1 MTTDMRADTLLPM
14 VEKQQLPIRYPDFA
28 DRLSA
33 ALREKGVEITDVV
46 QYFKKRGS
54 RITYEMV
61 RRYALGQ
68 AMPRPE
74 KLTLL
79 ADAVGVAPQTL
90 VFGAQTETSHVPV
103 EPSKRG
109 QQEALF
115 DGKQDDRSS
124 TLSERDAQPGTLS
137 DGRATMNIR
146 PILAWEDESELGEE
160 YVLIPRLDIKVSAGN
175 GRIVWEVDEKGQK
188 QAFRRSWCDRIG
200 VRAGQAATV
209 VAEGS
214 SMEPRVI
221 DGDSLVVDYK
231 AKQLID
237 GKVYVLAYQNE
248 VYVKRLFKKPGGG
261 LTIRSDNPDKARY
274 PDMDVPPSDMEHVE
288 IIARVVAVSGAM

>member
-1 MTTDMRADTLLPM
+1 MTTNARADTLLPM
-14 VEKQQLPIRYPDFA
+14 VEKHQLPILYPEFA
-28 DRLSA
+28 ERLTA
-33 ALREKGVEITDVV
+33 ALREKGLKVGHIVE
-46 QYFKKRGS
+46 YFKKRGS
-54 RITYEMV
+54 GISYEMV
-61 RRYALGQ
+61 RRYTLGQ

-79 ADAVGVAPQTL
+79 ADAVGLTPQTL
-90 VFGAQTETSHVPV
+90 VFGATTETSTGPI

-109 QQEALF
+109 QQAALF
-115 DGKQDDRSS
+115 EGKQADQSAS
-124 TLSERDAQPGTLS
+124 LSERDAQPGSLS
-137 DGRATMNIR
+137 DGRVTVNIR

-214 SMEPRVI
+214 SMEPRVV

-231 AKQLID
+231 AKQIID

-274 PDMDVPPSDMEHVE
+274 PDMDVPLSDMEHVE